1 MRPISFLT
9 KLSFRSKIIF
19 GITAVVLAF
28 GLLSALFV
36 SNVATRAMLG
46 EIKKRGLTLGLSLA
60 SRVVDPMLA
69 LDFLRLKNMVDE
81 VKESSDDIVYAFV
94 QEHTGQVLSHTFK
107 GGFPVALKEANQV
120 PVGEHQHIQLLDI
133 GEERVY
139 DFALPVTISY
149 ERLGTVRLG
158 LSQVKAQAAVR
169 RLLFII
175 FGITAGVALVAVVM
189 GTLFART
196 VTRRLNVLRQSVE
209 EIVKGNLDLQTGPQL
224 RRNCWEIKNCQN
236 PECPAYGD
244 RRRRCWYLPGTLCP
258 ECAAGDYA
266 QKIDACQNCPVY
278 KENQGDEIQS
288 LAESFD
294 VMALSLSTHI
304 DELKEAERNLVRQ
317 QQLLK
322 TILDVTPDMVSLQDE
337 NLFYRA
343 VNPAFCQYLGLDEK
357 AIIGKSDVEIFP
369 PTQAESN
376 RREDL
381 QILQT
386 GLALAKE
393 IKVNREG
400 NRRWFHLVK
409 IPVYAQDR
417 IVGLLMTA
425 RDITEIKQ
433 YQEKLIQSVK
443 MEQLGKLAGGV
454 AHEINTPLCI
464 ILGYAQMLLEDLPQ
478 DDESHEFLKIIEK
491 QAHICRRIVAD
502 LLGFSRQIE
511 SQMAEMDLNQSIEEV
526 LQLVRHPFR
535 QHWVELETSLDPNLP
550 MIVGDKE
557 KLKQVWINLLNNA
570 LDAIGEGGTIAVATR
585 MCPQGRRVMVMIAD
599 TGSGIEPQDLNRIF
613 DPFFTTKSPGGGT
626 GLGLSVSFG
635 IIQDHRGRIS
645 ALSPVPPEY
654 LAEIKSVK
662 DSSGPGTVFLIELP
676 VSIEEPLEDMCQEI
690 WPYELGFHKQLTG
703 SGENNGKYPSNR

>member
-1 MRPISFLT
+1 LT
-9 KLSFRSKIIF
+9 KLSFRNKIIF

-69 LDFLRLKNMVDE
+69 LDFLRMKNMVDE
-81 VKESSDDIVYAFV
+81 VKESSDDIIYAFV
-94 QEHTGQVLSHTFK
+94 QEKNGQVLSHTYK
-107 GGFPVALKEANQV
+107 MGFPVELKEANQV
-120 PVGEHQHIQLLDI
+120 PLGETQRIQLLDI

-139 DFALPVTISY
+139 DFALPVTIGY

-158 LSQVKAQAAVR
+158 LSQVKAQAAVQ

-175 FGITAGVALVAVVM
+175 FGITAGVALVAVVI
-189 GTLFART
+189 GTLFGRT

-209 EIVKGNLDLQTGPQL
+209 EIVKGNLDLQTGPL
-224 RRNCWEIKNCQN
+224 LKRNCWEIKNCQN

-266 QKIDACQNCPVY
+266 QKIEACQKCPVY
-278 KENQGDEIQS
+278 KENVGDEIQS

-304 DELKEAERNLVRQ
+304 DELKEAERNLVNQ

-337 NLFYRA
+337 NLLYRA
-343 VNPAFCQYLGLDEK
+343 VNPAFCQYLGLVEK
-357 AIIGKSDVEIFP
+357 DIIGKSDFEVFP
-369 PTQAESN
+369 QTQAESN

-381 QILQT
+381 QILQS
-386 GLALAKE
+386 GFALSKE
-393 IKVNREG
+393 IEVNRESH
-400 NRRWFHLVK
+400 RRWFHLIK

-425 RDITEIKQ
+425 RDITEVKQ
-433 YQEKLIQSVK
+433 YQEQLIQSLK

-478 DDESHEFLKIIEK
+478 DSESHEFLKIIEK
-491 QAHICRRIVAD
+491 QAQICRRIVAD

-511 SQMAEMDLNQSIEEV
+511 SKMAEMDLNQSLEEV
-526 LQLVRHPFR
+526 LQLVRHPFK
-535 QHWVELETSLDPNLP
+535 QHWVDLEVDLAHNLP
-550 MIVGDKE
+550 TIVGDQE
-557 KLKQVWINLLNNA
+557 KLKQVWVNLLNNA
-570 LDAIGEGGTIAVATR
+570 FDAVREGGSIAVTTR
-585 MCPQGRRVMVMIAD
+585 LCPRGQRILVTFAD
-599 TGSGIEPQDLNRIF
+599 NGSGIKSENLTRIF
-613 DPFFTTKSPGGGT
+613 DPFFTTKGPTGGT

-635 IIQDHRGRIS
+635 IIQDHHGKIS
-645 ALSPVPPEY
+645 VASPIPPRY
-654 LAEIKSVK
+654 RDTLKAAK
-662 DSSGPGTVFLIELP
+662 DSTGPGTIFLVELP
-676 VSIEEPLEDMCQEI
+676 VSREEAAEDVCEELWPQE
-690 WPYELGFHKQLTG
+690 G
-703 SGENNGKYPSNR
+703 SLPEQIAG